1 MATIEMGPVTSGF
14 VNLVSKGEITPK
26 RKPLFERKGS
36 FRKLV
41 KCKPIETTPLNSGEL
56 DELDALRS
64 LRNAL
69 QDFD

>member
-26 RKPLFERKGS
+26 RKPLFKREGGLRKIAAS
-36 FRKLV
+36 
-41 KCKPIETTPLNSGEL
+41 KPIETAPLNSGEL
-56 DELDALRS
+56 DELDALRC

-69 QDFD
+69 QDIE